1 MSGGI
6 AEALDEF
13 AKRVGTSL
21 PILKDSSS
29 SLGLRCD
36 ICNRTF
42 TDSLAYTD
50 HMHSKAHLAA
60 TGQGKGVQHATLSE
74 VRERLHA
81 LAKAKEK
88 KEKRKRGVGETVEE
102 TTASKG
108 VEDKIGGGSAVV
120 PKTLTGIQKEMQE
133 TLGFTSFGKK

>member
-6 AEALDEF
+6 ADALDEF
-13 AKRVGTSL
+13 AKRVGTSQ
-21 PILKDSSS
+21 PIKDPSFT
-29 SLGLRCD
+29 GLRCEV
-36 ICNRTF
+36 CKKSF

-50 HMHSKAHLAA
+50 HMHSKAHLTAM
-60 TGQGKGVQHATLSE
+60 GQGKVVQHATLDE

-88 KEKRKRGVGETVEE
+88 KEKRKRGVDEDN
-102 TTASKG
+102 SKG
-108 VEDKIGGGSAVV
+108 VDKTVGCAAV
-120 PKTLTGIQKEMQE
+120 PQTLTELQKEMQE